1 MFKILGILFFGL
13 IALLLLGVA
22 ILGRV
27 LGGIFGMNSRTFHGH
42 AQRGGGT
49 TRSKFSSDNRQ
60 EAVTA
65 DNTASR
71 PKREK
76 LFDKD
81 EGEYVEYE
89 EVKDDK

>member
-22 ILGRV
+22 ILSRV
-27 LGGIFGMNSRTFHGH
+27 LGGIFGMHSRTFHGH
-42 AQRGGGT
+42 AKGGAA
-49 TRSKFSSDNRQ
+49 RQ
-60 EAVTA
+60 QSAPHNPQDAVTT
-65 DNTASR
+65 DNATSR

-89 EVKDDK
+89 DVK